1 MPENTRTARE
11 TVELMMH
18 TIVHGG
24 RDALADLYAP
34 DVVITNPFA
43 PDGVPVSVTGN
54 EELRT
59 RMKAYEQLW
68 SYDAVE
74 DVTIHETADPEVVVV
89 EFGDPWPDHRVRQGA
104 RPTIRQRDADRR
116 RPGHRVAR
124 LQRRRP
130 RGRVVRRDPGR
141 SGLVAPRSTRRCR
154 PATTTTAPE
163 TRPRGLSTCQYTV
176 SVRVSTPRARS
187 PRPAG

>member
-1 MPENTRTARE
+1 
-11 TVELMMH
+11 MMH

-74 DVTIHETADPEVVVV
+74 DVTNHETADPEVVVV
-89 EFGDPWPDHRVRQGA
+89 EFG
-104 RPTIRQRDADRR
+104 I
-116 RPGHRVAR
+116 
-124 LQRRRP
+124 
-130 RGRVVRRDPGR
+130 RGRITASGKELDLRFVNVTRIVD
-141 SGLVAPRSTRRCR
+141 GLVTESRDYSDAVR
-154 PATTTTAPE
+154 AAA
-163 TRPRGLSTCQYTV
+163 LSAEIQDG
-176 SVRVSTPRARS
+176 RAS
-187 PRPAG
+187 